1 MATRKTAAAKSTGT
15 ALTLWEAEMAEA
27 AVAQASTEKPSGFT
41 SSISFKGGRMKIDDS
56 FVEGDELDVV
66 ILAVVHENQW
76 YTGKYDPNVI
86 QTPDCYAIGL
96 EDEDMTPHVD
106 SADKQGDD
114 DGKCLNCEH
123 NKMGSADTGRGKA
136 CKNVRRIVCVPADAL
151 ASVEAFEAAEMR
163 TAKIPVTSVR
173 NLSKYLRNKL
183 VEEIKRPTYGVVTT
197 MSCGPHAKYQVE
209 VNFEFAELV
218 NFDQALYEAVK
229 RRAKEALDTL
239 LASSYPKF
247 AEEQVIQPPAK
258 GSRAPK
264 YANKAKAAPAAPAA
278 PARRSRKAA

>member
-1 MATRKTAAAKSTGT
+1 MAARKTTAKSSST
-15 ALTLWEAEMAEA
+15 ALTLWEQEMAEA
-27 AVAQASTEKPSGFT
+27 AVAQGSTEKPSGFT
-41 SSISFKGGRMKIDDS
+41 SSISFKQGHMKIDDNP
-56 FVEGDELDVV
+56 VKDNELDVV

-86 QTPDCYAIGL
+86 QTPECYAIGL
-96 EDEDMTPHVD
+96 EDEDMTPHAD
-106 SADKQGDD
+106 SADKQGDE

-136 CKNVRRIVCVPADAL
+136 CKNVRRIVVVPADAL
-151 ASVEAFEAAEMR
+151 ESVEAFEAAEMR

-183 VEEIKRPTYGVVTT
+183 VEEIKRPTWGVVTT
-197 MSCGPHAKYQVE
+197 LSCGPHAKFQVE

-218 NFDQALYEAVK
+218 NFDQALYDAVK
-229 RRAKEALDTL
+229 KRAKEALDTL

-247 AEEQVIQPPAK
+247 SEEQVVQPPK
-258 GSRAPK
+258 NGRAAK
-264 YANKAKAAPAAPAA
+264 YANKAKAAPAEPAA
-278 PARRSRKAA
+278 PAGRRSRKAA